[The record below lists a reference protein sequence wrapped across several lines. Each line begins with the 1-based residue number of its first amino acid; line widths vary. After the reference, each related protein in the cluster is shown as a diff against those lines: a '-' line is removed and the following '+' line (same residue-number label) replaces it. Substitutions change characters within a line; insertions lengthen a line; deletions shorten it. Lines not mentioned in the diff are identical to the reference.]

1 MKEDLEKDIKRR
13 AAEVLKECK
22 ISVNKLAGAYGI
34 SQTTLNDQING
45 TSKISAATLVALA
58 DFRKDL
64 SAEWLLR
71 GVGEMLIMD
80 AEKHVND
87 TPTTRKRHDNEP
99 ERLPDNSGEI
109 DALRETIA
117 TQRIT
122 IQSLLEQ
129 IDLLKKGDSSAQL
142 HSARVG

>member
-1 MKEDLEKDIKRR
+1 METDVRQRMQLALREKQATINSFAVKHEQNQSKMNKQINGDTT
-13 AAEVLKECK
+13 
-22 ISVNKLAGAYGI
+22 ISVNTILLLLDDYPDI
-34 SQTTLNDQING
+34 
-45 TSKISAATLVALA
+45 
-58 DFRKDL
+58 